1 MLGDKLTMG
10 RPTDEVKS
18 HIVKCRIGDTL
29 YDRIKGDNMSEV
41 IRNALDT
48 FVTQKNNYVPRNE
61 NNVPQNIDDSVTQ
74 NEQFV
79 KQLQERITE
88 LETDNA
94 TKQERIAELEF
105 LNNPDYVDQLENR
118 IKELESQSTVLS
130 LSYDTEIEL
139 KDTLRMIELSSSKEQ
154 VPLFLKNL
162 HDRLESGEF
171 QIENGKLKLGYTEV
185 FEVLNRAETK
195 KWLSSVWEACDTKQK
210 TYQEG
215 LRMVFCEGAKKAV
228 EIIDGED

>member
-1 MLGDKLTMG
+1 MRTTSDVKPNRIGIRINDDTKDKLFSLAKQQG
-10 RPTDEVKS
+10 VSVSEYIR
-18 HIVKCRIGDTL
+18 
-29 YDRIKGDNMSEV
+29 EV
-41 IRNALDT
+41 IDS
-48 FVTQKNNYVPRNE
+48 VEHNNYSVERNVE
-61 NNVPQNIDDSVTQ
+61 QEDAIERLQKQIIELQ
-74 NEQFV
+74 NE
-79 KQLQERITE
+79 
-88 LETDNA
+88 NA

-171 QIENGKLKLGYTEV
+171 QIENGKLKLGYSEV
-185 FEVLNRAETK
+185 FDILNRAETK
-195 KWLSSVWEACDTKQK
+195 KWLSSVWEACKTKKK

-228 EIIDGED
+228 EIIYGED

>member
-1 MLGDKLTMG
+1 MARPTGDKK
-10 RPTDEVKS
+10 EYF
-18 HIVKCRIGDTL
+18 IGIRVNEETKAFLDGQGSVSD
-29 YDRIKGDNMSEV
+29 Y
-41 IRNALDT
+41 IRNLLDN
-48 FVTQKNNYVPRNE
+48 VKHNNSVKQNE
-61 NNVPQNIDDSVTQ
+61 SNVKHNDDS
-74 NEQFV
+74 FV

-88 LETDNA
+88 LEAENKK
-94 TKQERIAELEF
+94 KQERIAELEF
-105 LNNPDYVDQLENR
+105 LNEPVDQLENR
-118 IKELESQSTVLS
+118 IKELESQNTVLS

-162 HDRLESGEF
+162 HDRLESGEL

-195 KWLSSVWEACDTKQK
+195 KWLSSVWNACDAKRK

-215 LRMVFCEGAKKAV
+215 LRVVFCEGAKKAV
-228 EIIDGED
+228 EIIYGED